1 MDPKVTLETMLRHLG
16 FPDAVL
22 TEQTWEEH
30 LLIDI
35 KTEDP
40 GRLIGR
46 QGATLS
52 DLQYLLNRMIH
63 RGDDKTPRILL
74 DVGGYRTA
82 AREQLI
88 KHARSAA
95 EKVRHHGDM
104 IELEPLGAF
113 DRRIVHQALRN
124 DPDVETHSVELEDS
138 DKKVII
144 IRPKRRGAPAEGA
157 TESGR
162 GRSPVDPA

>member
-1 MDPKVTLETMLRHLG
+1 MVVGRSATYLEFMDPKATLETMLNHLG
-16 FPDAVL
+16 FTDATV
-22 TEQTWEEH
+22 TERTWEEH
-30 LLIDI
+30 LLLDVT
-35 KTEDP
+35 TEDS

-88 KHARSAA
+88 KRAREAA
-95 EKVRHHGDM
+95 EKVRHWGDM

-113 DRRIVHQALRN
+113 DRRIVHQALRE

-144 IRPKRRGAPAEGA
+144 VRPRRKVVPATAP
-157 TESGR
+157 
-162 GRSPVDPA
+162 

>member
-1 MDPKVTLETMLRHLG
+1 MDPKATLQTMLTHLG
-16 FPDAVL
+16 FTDATV
-22 TEQTWEEH
+22 TEQQWAEH
-30 LLIDI
+30 VLLDV
-35 KTEDP
+35 TTDDP

-52 DLQYLLNRMIH
+52 DLQYILNRVIH

-88 KHARSAA
+88 KRAREAA
-95 EKVRHHGDM
+95 EKVRHWGDM

-124 DPDVETHSVELEDS
+124 DPDVETHSVEIEDS
-138 DKKVII
+138 DKKVVIV
-144 IRPKRRGAPAEGA
+144 RPKRK
-157 TESGR
+157 
-162 GRSPVDPA
+162 V